1 LSLISEARCLPKK
14 EFNEDKVTKAIIL
27 TLESN
32 KKPMT
37 TAEIQKV
44 LDEIDCPDIPPLL
57 LNKLRLRGV
66 IRGKLDI
73 QRKTWLW
80 WTA

>member
-1 LSLISEARCLPKK
+1 LPKK
-14 EFNEDKVTKAIIL
+14 EFDEDKVTQAIIL
-27 TLESN
+27 TLESQ

-44 LDEIDCPDIPPLL
+44 LDEIDCPDVPPLL

-66 IRGKLDI
+66 IQGKLDI
-73 QRKTWLW
+73 KQKTWLW
-80 WTA
+80 WKE

>member
-1 LSLISEARCLPKK
+1 MPKK
-14 EFNEDKVTKAIIL
+14 EFDEDKVTQAIIL
-27 TLESN
+27 TLESQ

-44 LDEIDCPDIPPLL
+44 LDEIDCPDVPPLL

-66 IRGKLDI
+66 IQGKLDI
-73 QRKTWLW
+73 KQKTWLW
-80 WTA
+80 WKE

>member
-1 LSLISEARCLPKK
+1 MTK
-14 EFNEDKVTKAIIL
+14 EYDKDRVTKAIIM
-27 TLESN
+27 TLESY

-57 LNKLRLRGV
+57 LNKLRLHGD
-66 IRGKLDI
+66 IKGKLDLK
-73 QRKTWLW
+73 QKSWLW
-80 WTA
+80 WID